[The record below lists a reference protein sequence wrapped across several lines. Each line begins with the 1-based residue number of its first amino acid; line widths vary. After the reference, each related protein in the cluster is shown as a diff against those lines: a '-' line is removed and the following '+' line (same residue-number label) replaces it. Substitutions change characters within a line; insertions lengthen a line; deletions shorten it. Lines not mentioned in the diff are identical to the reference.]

1 MIINLSIKKKVFIK
15 PKFTQTKS
23 KDFNSLPYTERMY
36 LSGSKILNWIHIGPI
51 KEALYL
57 SNIEK
62 KDLCLDIGSSE
73 GILLPSLNEY
83 SGNSVGI
90 DINLQYLQRAK
101 GLKLKNVNI
110 INANILHLPF
120 KENYFTKIFC
130 LDILEHVTNQ
140 NNAMKEIKRVIN
152 NNGICIID
160 LPVEFGFSLLLKQLF
175 ASIFKFPRDKYSY
188 KELFIACILQK
199 PKNILKE
206 DYEYLKNF
214 PEKNIH
220 KGYDYRD
227 TIKLLVKNGFR
238 IIKKKRFPI
247 NILGDFLAT
256 RICLKVK
263 KV

>member
-1 MIINLSIKKKVFIK
+1 MIINLSIKKKLFIK

-62 KDLCLDIGSSE
+62 KDHCLDIGSSE

-110 INANILHLPF
+110 INANIFHLPF
-120 KENYFTKIFC
+120 KENSFTKIFC

-140 NNAMKEIKRVIN
+140 NTAIKGIKRVLN

-188 KELFIACILQK
+188 KELFIACILQR
-199 PKNILKE
+199 PKKILKV
-206 DYEYLKNF
+206 DYEYLKKF

-227 TIKLLVKNGFR
+227 TIKLLVKNGFQ
-238 IIKKKRFPI
+238 IIKKRRFPI